1 MIKQTIV
8 ALLLS
13 VGASSV
19 FAAGTVKVFSN
30 GSSEAKTLTGAE
42 HLIDL
47 VGQPRLAN
55 SWWPGAVIS
64 EELATAAALR
74 QQQALLTRLAEQGAD
89 RNSVA
94 FFHGAEQG
102 ADSSADDAA
111 AINALRQQI
120 QALKVTGRQKINLDP
135 DIVRV
140 AERGNP
146 PLQGN
151 YTLWVGPPP
160 STVTLFGLISRP
172 GKQPFT
178 PGRDVASYLSGQNL
192 LSGADRSYAWVV
204 YPDGRTQKAP
214 VAYWNKRHVEPMPGS
229 IIYVGL
235 ADSVWSET
243 PDALNA
249 DILQTL
255 TQRIPQ

>member
-1 MIKQTIV
+1 M
-8 ALLLS
+8 
-13 VGASSV
+13 
-19 FAAGTVKVFSN
+19 FSN

-74 QQQALLTRLAEQGAD
+74 QQQALLTRLAELA
-89 RNSVA
+89 
-94 FFHGAEQG
+94 

-151 YTLWVGPPP
+151 YTLWVGTPP

-172 GKQPFT
+172 GKQSFT
-178 PGRDVASYLSGQNL
+178 RVATWRAISLTRACSAVRIAATRGWFTRTDARKSAGGLLEQASRRADARQHYLCWP
-192 LSGADRSYAWVV
+192 R
-204 YPDGRTQKAP
+204 
-214 VAYWNKRHVEPMPGS
+214 
-229 IIYVGL
+229 GL
-235 ADSVWSET
+235 RLE
-243 PDALNA
+243 
-249 DILQTL
+249 
-255 TQRIPQ
+255 

>member
-89 RNSVA
+89 
-94 FFHGAEQG
+94 
-102 ADSSADDAA
+102 SSADDAA

-172 GKQPFT
+172 RKQPFT
-178 PGRDVASYLSGQNL
+178 CVATWRAISDQSL

>member
-74 QQQALLTRLAEQGAD
+74 QQQALLTRL
-89 RNSVA
+89 
-94 FFHGAEQG
+94 AEQG

-178 PGRDVASYLSGQNL
+178 PGRDVASYLSG
-192 LSGADRSYAWVV
+192 
-204 YPDGRTQKAP
+204 RTQKAP